1 MVRVPL
7 PLHLSQRKNL
17 PFRRDAFFL
26 WRATRDLHSR
36 FASAVLQLHFIP
48 LRTRCRSKVL
58 RTFSLSQRP
67 FRVRVPLPLRLSQRK
82 NLPFRRDAFS
92 LARHKG
98 LTQPLRVCRPSAP
111 FHSASN
117 TLPLE
122 GPQDLLPFA
131 AALSGSSPSA
141 PTLISKKKSPLS
153 ERCFFFGAPQGTR
166 TPNLR
171 IRSARLYPIELV
183 ALIGRFSRPVLEN
196 YTLLHHPV
204 SKYIS
209 SHHHISLI
217 IIHHY
222 HKS

>member
-17 PFRRDAFFL
+17 PFG
-26 WRATRDLHSR
+26 
-36 FASAVLQLHFIP
+36 
-48 LRTRCRSKVL
+48 
-58 RTFSLSQRP
+58 
-67 FRVRVPLPLRLSQRK
+67 
-82 NLPFRRDAFS
+82 RDAFS

-111 FHSASN
+111 FHSASD

-171 IRSARLYPIELV
+171 GRKSHAFPTFLGLIVCFLQLFYNLLYLCMNLYIMVESGGKSALLCVCLSIIRQVFPFLPSP
-183 ALIGRFSRPVLEN
+183 
-196 YTLLHHPV
+196 
-204 SKYIS
+204 
-209 SHHHISLI
+209 
-217 IIHHY
+217 
-222 HKS
+222 

>member
-1 MVRVPL
+1 MNRNRRDLTRRFLPKFFLLPYGTLPKPGGCFLYGSSPSAPTLISKKKSPL
-7 PLHLSQRKNL
+7 PE
-17 PFRRDAFFL
+17 
-26 WRATRDLHSR
+26 
-36 FASAVLQLHFIP
+36 
-48 LRTRCRSKVL
+48 RC
-58 RTFSLSQRP
+58 F
-67 FRVRVPLPLRLSQRK
+67 
-82 NLPFRRDAFS
+82 FS

-111 FHSASN
+111 FHSASD